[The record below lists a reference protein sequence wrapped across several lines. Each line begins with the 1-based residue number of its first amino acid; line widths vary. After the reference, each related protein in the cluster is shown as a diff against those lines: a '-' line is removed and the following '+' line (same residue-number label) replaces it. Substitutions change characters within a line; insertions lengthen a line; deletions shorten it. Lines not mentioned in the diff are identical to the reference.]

1 MNPEV
6 LNAID
11 AADPATLST
20 LSDEDL
26 VRLANEMLEA
36 QAFDRQVNQL
46 RHYKPVSP
54 TAVKI
59 HCCTGKVIGVGGG
72 NGASK
77 TDTALVEM
85 VIRAA
90 GQIPLSLRDVYPREK
105 LRGPINCRVVVES
118 ITNTLET
125 IILPKLQWEKWQ
137 GVDSPGGP
145 RGHFGWIPK
154 HCLKKG
160 EWSESWTARTRT
172 LEVLYFDP
180 DTDQYRGL
188 SRIQFMSYDQ
198 DSKDF
203 ASGDFHFVLHD
214 EPPKESIWVEN
225 LVRTKRVDG
234 TMMMAM
240 TWPDD
245 PTTPVDWII
254 DRVWERCQPGKDRD
268 PNYFWFDQFATDNM
282 NLNQTAL
289 AELARDL
296 SAEEK
301 ARRIYGQHLRLSNRV
316 HPNFT
321 DTDKRW
327 CFHCHDLTILTEE
340 DQCGKCHGSDTVE
353 FNHVGTV
360 KCDPSYPVVCL
371 LDPHPRKPHMLLYVQ
386 IDPNDDWGVIH
397 ELEVTGSPADVRQ
410 RCQDIESDYGWTSVT
425 RMMDPNMGRSPSGTD
440 REVTWQDAFE
450 REGLV
455 FDLAND
461 GAAGRQIINDML
473 KPDPFTHR
481 PRITF
486 DMRCMRTIYQLKRY
500 AWSDHKLSSDKDQK
514 QDTKKKF
521 DDFPTLLK
529 YLANAQPSFRSLKS
543 MGQVW
548 KRDVG
553 SYLG

>member
-1 MNPEV
+1 VNADV
-6 LNAID
+6 LAHID
-11 AADPATLST
+11 GLDQSKLST
-20 LSDEDL
+20 LSDAEL
-26 VRLANEMLEA
+26 VALANEMLQA

-46 RHYKPVSP
+46 RHYVPVSP
-54 TAVKI
+54 TAIKV

-77 TDTALVEM
+77 TDTALVEL
-85 VIRAA
+85 VIRAT

-137 GVDSPGGP
+137 GVDAPGGM

-160 EWSESWTARTRT
+160 EWGESWTARTRT

-180 DTDQYRGL
+180 DTDEYRGI

-214 EPPKESIWVEN
+214 EPPKESIWIEN
-225 LVRTKRVDG
+225 MVRAKRVDG
-234 TMMMAM
+234 TMMVSM

-245 PTTPVDWII
+245 PTTPVDWLI
-254 DRVWERCQPGKDRD
+254 DRVWEKCQPGKDKD
-268 PNYFWFDQFATDNM
+268 PNYFWFDMFATDNM

-296 SAEEK
+296 SPEEK

-321 DTDKRW
+321 DTDKQW
-327 CFHCHDLTILTEE
+327 CFHCHDLTILNDESR
-340 DQCGKCHGSDTVE
+340 CGKCGGSDTCT

-360 KCDPSYPVVCL
+360 KADSTHPVVCL

-386 IDPNDDWGVIH
+386 IDPNDDWGVIQ
-397 ELEVTGSPADVRQ
+397 ELEVTGSPADVKQ
-410 RCQDIESDYGWTSVT
+410 RTQDIESDYGWTHVS

-440 REVTWQDAFE
+440 REFTWQDAFE

-461 GAAGRQIINDML
+461 GAAGRQIINDLL
-473 KPDPFTHR
+473 KPDQYTHR
-481 PRITF
+481 PRIMF
-486 DMRCMRTIYQLKRY
+486 DMRCMRTVSQMKRY
-500 AWSDHKLSSDKDQK
+500 AFADYKLSSDKDQK

-529 YLANAQPSFRSLKS
+529 YLANSSPSFRSLKS

-553 SYLG
+553 SYFA